1 MGSYETLYEAVRN
14 GHIDQVRA
22 MIDGNPPILEEA
34 YMETTANACLLHA
47 AVLAGRVQSVKVIIY
62 HKEDWIEKLNNDG
75 LGAIHMASAKG
86 SAEIVKELLDKES
99 GQSQLRSTDGRRA
112 LHFAVLSESEGVLG
126 ELTSRI
132 QRDQFV
138 SYLTD
143 ENEPILHYALK
154 KNRVRSFMH
163 LLKLL
168 QEKNLNDEEIRS
180 FLNVKDDDGDTVLH
194 IATARRQIEVLK
206 LLLPQNESR
215 RSINLY
221 QVDMNAPNNARNTV
235 LDVLYNSQANVENI
249 SNKIGRMLQEAGA
262 LRSQDT
268 PQVASS
274 QDTPQVATSQGSSA
288 QSCWDLIIQA
298 SSDQFKCRF
307 WDSLVT
313 QQIKASDPSQKEALM
328 VVAVLIATITYQ
340 AVLSPPGG
348 FKQPE
353 GQGNVIANQ
362 AVQEDQQHFNGN
374 AVIASDTIMF
384 AFITIFGSI
393 GFFSSVLIIAI
404 LTNGFPLKL
413 LLWLSLGALVADFI
427 ASLLYIAPIGFNI
440 VCGTVVI
447 LAAFLVTQL
456 FWIFSPV
463 AWKYLKLLTTK
474 TGHTSMQSVGAMA

>member
-14 GHIDQVRA
+14 GHIDQVEE
-22 MIDGNPPILEEA
+22 MIGRNPAILDEA

-47 AVLAGRVQSVKVIIY
+47 AVLAGRVQSVKVIID
-62 HKEDWIEKLNNDG
+62 HKEDWIEKFNNDG
-75 LGAIHMASAKG
+75 LGAIHMASEKG
-86 SAEIVKELLDKES
+86 SAEIVRELLDKKS
-99 GQSQLRSTDGRRA
+99 GQSQLRSTDGRKA

-126 ELTSRI
+126 ELTSRM
-132 QRDQFV
+132 QRDRFI
-138 SYLTD
+138 SYLKD
-143 ENEPILHYALK
+143 DNEPILHYALR

-168 QEKNLNDEEIRS
+168 KEKNLNDEDIRS

-249 SNKIGRMLQEAGA
+249 SNKIGRMLQEVGA

-268 PQVASS
+268 PQVAS
-274 QDTPQVATSQGSSA
+274 SQGSSA

-298 SSDQFKCRF
+298 SSDRFKCRF

-353 GQGNVIANQ
+353 GQGNLIANQ
-362 AVQEDQQHFNGN
+362 VIQEDQQHFNGN
-374 AVIASDTIMF
+374 VVIASDTIMF

-404 LTNGFPLKL
+404 LTSGFPLKL

-456 FWIFSPV
+456 FWIINPV
-463 AWKYLKLLTTK
+463 AWKSLKLLTTK
-474 TGHTSMQSVGAMA
+474 TEHTSMQPVRAMA